1 MKLKRLTTYRSEDLP
16 NLLWIEAETSEGITG
31 LGETFY
37 APEAVEAYIHRN
49 IAPNVLGLPAQDIEL
64 ITIALVLTS
73 VLSGQESNSGHVRL
87 WIYPVGCFWKSI
99 RATVVELGGRIREKF
114 RFTTPVPVPVM

>member
-1 MKLKRLTTYRSEDLP
+1 MKLTRLTTYRSEDLP

-37 APEAVEAYIHRN
+37 APEAVEAYIHSN

-64 ITIALVLTS
+64 IHHRTRPYIGFVGA
-73 VLSGQESNSGHVRL
+73 GSNSGHVRL
-87 WIYPVGCFWKSI
+87 WI
-99 RATVVELGGRIREKF
+99 
-114 RFTTPVPVPVM
+114 